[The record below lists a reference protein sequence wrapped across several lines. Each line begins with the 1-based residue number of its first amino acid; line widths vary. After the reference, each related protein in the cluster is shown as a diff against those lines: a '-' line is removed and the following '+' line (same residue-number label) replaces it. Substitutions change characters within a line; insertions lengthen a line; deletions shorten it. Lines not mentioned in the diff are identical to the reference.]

1 MQNKEQYPVEK
12 MCKYLKISRNAYYNW
27 LKNKNLDKTKPSL
40 LLLKE
45 KIKEIFYANKEIY
58 GSARIQQKLERE
70 GLYYSASYI
79 ARIMK
84 EMGLRSILRK
94 KYTVTTH
101 SNHKLQVSENKLNR
115 EFSSTKLGEKWV
127 SDITYI
133 RVGAQWNYLTTIMD
147 LADRKI
153 VGWNL
158 SEDMTVENTIYKTW
172 VMARNTREISD
183 HLIFHSDRGVQF
195 ASHKIRTVIG
205 ENIKITQ
212 SMSNKGDCWDNAV
225 AESFFK
231 TIKYEWVNRYKYN
244 SFNQANESINEY
256 IKWYNNERLHSTLG
270 YLTPLE
276 MQIKLTN
283 QKFKYVA

>member
-94 KYTVTTH
+94 KYTLTTH

-115 EFSSTKLGEKWV
+115 EFSSTKLGKKWV

-133 RVGAQWNYLTTIMD
+133 
-147 LADRKI
+147 
-153 VGWNL
+153 
-158 SEDMTVENTIYKTW
+158 
-172 VMARNTREISD
+172 
-183 HLIFHSDRGVQF
+183 
-195 ASHKIRTVIG
+195 
-205 ENIKITQ
+205 
-212 SMSNKGDCWDNAV
+212 
-225 AESFFK
+225 
-231 TIKYEWVNRYKYN
+231 
-244 SFNQANESINEY
+244 
-256 IKWYNNERLHSTLG
+256 
-270 YLTPLE
+270 
-276 MQIKLTN
+276 
-283 QKFKYVA
+283 